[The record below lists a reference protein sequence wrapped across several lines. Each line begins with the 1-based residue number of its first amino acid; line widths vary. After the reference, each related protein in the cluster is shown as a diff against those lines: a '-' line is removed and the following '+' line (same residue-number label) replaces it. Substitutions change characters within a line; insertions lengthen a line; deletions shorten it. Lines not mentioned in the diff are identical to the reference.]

1 MAEITF
7 SGLASGLAT
16 DDIVSKLMALERR
29 PLERLEA
36 DKTYE
41 SNRLKAYG
49 QLNSRLG
56 SLREAVSAM
65 SLTSSVRTTK
75 ASVSSEEAFTASAS
89 GAAPGSFSIAVT
101 QLAQVQKSVSS
112 GYASKSDSIFGSG
125 TVNIAGRE
133 IVIDSTNNSLQGMM
147 AAINAVSGETGV
159 TATLINDGSGGETA
173 HRLILTGKDAAT
185 SFTVTSTLQNSLGEP
200 ISFNSAD
207 TFTDTQQAQKAK
219 LLVDGIEVVSNSN
232 SVSEVIS
239 GVTLNLTATSPVSDA
254 GPPPVY
260 TTSEMTVTADTDALK
275 EKISAFVS
283 SYNQV
288 MEWVVAGY
296 QDEAALSESADDEAE
311 PAEEP
316 LSNYLRGD
324 ATVNSVKR
332 GLQGIL
338 TNVLGGEGSLQILS
352 QIGIS
357 TNKDGTLKLDAE
369 KLDNTLSEDFT
380 AVGNLL
386 AGDDNNEGVMKKFNS
401 YLLQVTSGASGMYA
415 EKRER
420 YEAQAKRL
428 DAQIAQK
435 TALLDKKEASMKER
449 FAAMELLLS
458 SLNAQSNYLTQ
469 QMEMLSNMTTGGK
482 RR

>member
-75 ASVSSEEAFTASAS
+75 ASVSSEAAFTASAS

-125 TVNIAGRE
+125 TVNIAGRQ
-133 IVIDSTNNSLQGMM
+133 IIIDSTNNSLQGMM
-147 AAINAVSGETGV
+147 AAINAVSSETGV
-159 TATLINDGSGGETA
+159 SATLINDGSGGETA

-185 SFTVTSTLQNSLGEP
+185 SFSDQHLQNSLGEP
-200 ISFNSAD
+200 ISFGCH
-207 TFTDTQQAQKAK
+207 TFTTTQQAQQAR

-232 SVSEVIS
+232 TVSEVIS
-239 GVTLNLTATSPVSDA
+239 GVTLNLTATSPVRDA

-260 TTSEMTVTADTDALK
+260 TTSEMTVTADTEALK

-296 QDEAALSESADDEAE
+296 QDEAA
-311 PAEEP
+311 
-316 LSNYLRGD
+316 
-324 ATVNSVKR
+324 
-332 GLQGIL
+332 
-338 TNVLGGEGSLQILS
+338 
-352 QIGIS
+352 
-357 TNKDGTLKLDAE
+357 
-369 KLDNTLSEDFT
+369 
-380 AVGNLL
+380 
-386 AGDDNNEGVMKKFNS
+386 
-401 YLLQVTSGASGMYA
+401 
-415 EKRER
+415 
-420 YEAQAKRL
+420 
-428 DAQIAQK
+428 
-435 TALLDKKEASMKER
+435 
-449 FAAMELLLS
+449 
-458 SLNAQSNYLTQ
+458 TQ
-469 QMEMLSNMTTGGK
+469 
-482 RR
+482 